1 MAKQFGERIKF
12 ETPGTLYPLLSERE
26 VQWALNFEQESIE
39 LAKESG
45 EKPAAYMDRE
55 AALIAEPALGPDV
68 LGALVC
74 PGDGHIN
81 PKKYVRALAEE
92 V

>member
-1 MAKQFGERIKF
+1 
-12 ETPGTLYPLLSERE
+12 
-26 VQWALNFEQESIE
+26 
-39 LAKESG
+39 
-45 EKPAAYMDRE
+45 MDRE